1 MKLRITITLLF
12 AALLNSAHALP
23 AYSGDLTV
31 QPLAETVALIDP
43 TDLTTTFT
51 INGTAALSTG
61 ILSRDPVPGVCFLNI
76 GLVEHFPRGGSNGGR
91 RASVFVGALKD
102 NSNNDIWWQWDSG
115 ESGYPNGRYTERR
128 IDNYTIR
135 IYDLIHRGDSLA
147 FKWVHLDDN
156 HPEEEWVDFDF
167 NNVKWNDRDTDCS
180 KGHCSTRDLRRKFWL
195 NKGFLT
201 VRSQI
206 IDAKVLA
213 KQAYVPEGLLE
224 VYEGILKWE
233 EPLGLSKWSQR
244 SIRLVSENE

>member
-23 AYSGDLTV
+23 AYSGNLTV

-61 ILSRDPVPGVCFLNI
+61 ILSRDPVPGVCFLNV

-180 KGHCSTRDLRRKFWL
+180 KGHCCKTGPFYGDGENRMLR
-195 NKGFLT
+195 G
-201 VRSQI
+201 
-206 IDAKVLA
+206 
-213 KQAYVPEGLLE
+213 
-224 VYEGILKWE
+224 
-233 EPLGLSKWSQR
+233 
-244 SIRLVSENE
+244 VSCTFRCP

>member
-23 AYSGDLTV
+23 AYSGNLTV

-61 ILSRDPVPGVCFLNI
+61 ILSRDPVPGVCFLNV

-147 FKWVHLDDN
+147 FKWVHLDDH

-167 NNVKWNDRDTDCS
+167 NNVKWNVARLGHFTVTERIGCCGALAVLSAALEEAVQVKTGVTQTPSRHAGGNQGRALQPFCGRRGQDTAM
-180 KGHCSTRDLRRKFWL
+180 T
-195 NKGFLT
+195 
-201 VRSQI
+201 
-206 IDAKVLA
+206 
-213 KQAYVPEGLLE
+213 
-224 VYEGILKWE
+224 
-233 EPLGLSKWSQR
+233 
-244 SIRLVSENE
+244 